1 MERVKL
7 CKVAKDSSEEGEAF
21 TEENV
26 GLFFPSV
33 KLLNN
38 LNTKFKMR
46 NIHAIQ
52 NLSIACHLNFNSDS
66 VETI

>member
-1 MERVKL
+1 MGRVKL

-46 NIHAIQ
+46 KEIEKHISMQ
-52 NLSIACHLNFNSDS
+52 SR
-66 VETI
+66 TYQ

>member
-1 MERVKL
+1 MGRVKL
-7 CKVAKDSSEEGEAF
+7 CKVAKDSTEEDEAY

-38 LNTKFKMR
+38 LYTKFKMR
-46 NIHAIQ
+46 KEIGKHISMQ
-52 NLSIACHLNFNSDS
+52 SR
-66 VETI
+66 TYQ